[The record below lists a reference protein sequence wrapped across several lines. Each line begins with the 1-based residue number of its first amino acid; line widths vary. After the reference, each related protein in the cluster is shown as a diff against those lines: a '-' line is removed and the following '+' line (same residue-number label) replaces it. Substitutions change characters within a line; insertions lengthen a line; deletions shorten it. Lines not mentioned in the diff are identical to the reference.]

1 MLLFACAG
9 MASAAETPETYIVQK
24 DDILSRIAYR
34 FHTTW
39 PKLAKINKMKNPHR
53 IYPGNVIILRET
65 GVKNTE
71 VTQRQKVSMAKQAIV
86 QKPRTCDPMNAIIQ
100 LEFPKIIEQ
109 NLRYVIRNGQF
120 EEITSEGMVHPI
132 ERARKYVAYDG
143 DKKYA
148 FIYPEKGCAWRL
160 KLVETLPPDKNTLLE
175 IPPLSPDRNE
185 NEKLL
190 ALPLGPTP
198 GNVEQKAVVQNPR
211 ESMRKLLQEALGPPY
226 DVEIILMEMDRNAQA
241 EVWGLKKLSELSLL
255 SEKIM
260 Q

>member
-1 MLLFACAG
+1 MKYYFSQLLVTVVLLFACAG

-39 PKLAKINKMKNPHR
+39 PKLAKINKLKNPNR
-53 IYPGNVIILRET
+53 IYPGNVLIFRET
-65 GVKNTE
+65 EVKNTE
-71 VTQRQKVSMAKQAIV
+71 VTQRQKVSMAKQATV
-86 QKPRTCDPMNAIIQ
+86 QKPRTCDPMNAITQ

-109 NLRYVIRNGQF
+109 NLRDVIRNGQF

-175 IPPLSPDRNE
+175 IPPLPPDRNE
-185 NEKLL
+185 NAKLL

-198 GNVEQKAVVQNPR
+198 GNVDTIKL
-211 ESMRKLLQEALGPPY
+211 ESPKRS
-226 DVEIILMEMDRNAQA
+226 
-241 EVWGLKKLSELSLL
+241 SELIVLVRYL
-255 SEKIM
+255 NNCTAEKNCVAHEAKGGLFV
-260 Q
+260 QRE